1 MKNSKLLALL
11 LVTISLS
18 IALAATPAVQARPG
32 SRLTAG
38 STKVVPAGSLTTTD
52 IMISFMVP
60 FDAFDISVR
69 ADGAAITPQSI
80 SIGTVLPSPIIVANC
95 INGSGTG
102 CSIND
107 GSGIAHL
114 AAASGTGVS
123 SSASRG
129 VLFTVTWMA
138 VNSVAGSPI
147 VITCQQIAVAGS
159 QISSIL
165 VINTDYGT
173 VSSAAEPSFTVSA
186 PSSAAVPAG
195 FSQTIA
201 VSVNALNG
209 WANNVNVSAV
219 TSSPSVTASV
229 SPTFV
234 ACDCVNTASSQ
245 LTISTTTSGTFT
257 VTVTGSFVFHG
268 TKLSSSATITVT
280 A

>member
-1 MKNSKLLALL
+1 M
-11 LVTISLS
+11 SLS
-18 IALAATPAVQARPG
+18 IALVATPAVQAKPG
-32 SRLTAG
+32 ARLTVG

-52 IMISFMVP
+52 IMVSFMVP
-60 FDAFDISVR
+60 FDAFDISVK

-80 SIGTVLPSPIIVANC
+80 SIGTLLPSPIIVANC

-114 AAASGTGVS
+114 AAASGTGVA

-129 VLFTVTWMA
+129 VLFTITWMA

-147 VITCQQIAVAGS
+147 VISCQQIAVAGS
-159 QISSIL
+159 QIGGIL
-165 VINTDYGT
+165 VIDTDYGT
-173 VSSAAEPSFTVSA
+173 VSSTAEPSFTVSA
-186 PSSAAVPAG
+186 PVSVAVPAG
-195 FSQTIA
+195 STQTLA
-201 VSVNALNG
+201 VNVNALNG

-219 TSSPSVTASV
+219 SSSPSVTATI

-234 ACDCVNTASSQ
+234 ACDCVNTASTQ